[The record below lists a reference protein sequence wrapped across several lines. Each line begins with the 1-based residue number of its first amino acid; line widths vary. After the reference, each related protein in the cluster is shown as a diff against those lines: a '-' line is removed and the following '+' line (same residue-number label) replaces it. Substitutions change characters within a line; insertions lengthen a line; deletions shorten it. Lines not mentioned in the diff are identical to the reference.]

1 VNQLRGITKDQK
13 DSLHMMTRQIEEL
26 RIELE
31 AANIRLEIELE
42 NVKTIKR
49 KAAK

>member
-1 VNQLRGITKDQK
+1 VDQLRGLTRDQK
-13 DSLHMMTRQIEEL
+13 DSLRMMTRQIEEL

-49 KAAK
+49 KCAK